1 MSNQSK
7 VTLQVPDSLGDITLG
22 QYQKYLKII
31 EANEGDDNAAEFI
44 NLKTIE
50 IFCDIEFKDVLS
62 IPLGEAEKVLSII
75 SKAFGEK
82 PELIRHFK
90 LLDVDMGFIPSLET
104 ISLGEYIDVENNVSD
119 WQTMHKAMA
128 VLFRPVNFRS
138 KERYTIAPYE
148 PSDEVSELMKEMP
161 LDVAMSSMV
170 FFLRFRD
177 GVTESYSDLYTEK
190 SDGGTDLS
198 AQANFGS
205 KWGWYQ
211 SIYALAGGD
220 VLKFDEVTQS
230 PLFKCLTYLT
240 FEKEKNEL
248 EAMMIKK
255 AYKR

>member
-75 SKAFGEK
+75 SKAFEEK

-161 LDVAMSSMV
+161 LSVAMGSMV
-170 FFLRFRD
+170 FFYDLGTELLRAIPTYIQQNL
-177 GVTESYSDLYTEK
+177 TEEQTYLLKQT
-190 SDGGTDLS
+190 S
-198 AQANFGS
+198 AQS
-205 KWGWYQ
+205 
-211 SIYALAGGD
+211 GD
-220 VLKFDEVTQS
+220 GINQFMDLLKGMSLDSMKSQAFHYSNAS
-230 PLFKCLTYLT
+230 P
-240 FEKEKNEL
+240 
-248 EAMMIKK
+248 I
-255 AYKR
+255 

>member
-22 QYQKYLKII
+22 QYQKYLKVI

-50 IFCDIEFKDVLS
+50 IFCDIEFKEVLS

-75 SKAFGEK
+75 SKAFEEK

-90 LLDVDMGFIPSLET
+90 LLGVDMGFIPSLES
-104 ISLGEYIDVENNVSD
+104 ISLGEYIDVENSISD

-161 LDVAMSSMV
+161 LSVAMGSMV
-170 FFLRFRD
+170 FFYDLGTELLRAIPTYIQQNL
-177 GVTESYSDLYTEK
+177 TEEQTYLLKQT
-190 SDGGTDLS
+190 S
-198 AQANFGS
+198 AQSGDGINQFMDLLKGMSLDSMKSRAFHYSNA
-205 KWGWYQ
+205 
-211 SIYALAGGD
+211 SI
-220 VLKFDEVTQS
+220 T
-230 PLFKCLTYLT
+230 
-240 FEKEKNEL
+240 
-248 EAMMIKK
+248 
-255 AYKR
+255 

>member
-161 LDVAMSSMV
+161 LSVAMGSMV
-170 FFLRFRD
+170 FFYDLGTELLRAIPTYIQQNL
-177 GVTESYSDLYTEK
+177 TEEQTYLLKQT
-190 SDGGTDLS
+190 S
-198 AQANFGS
+198 AQS
-205 KWGWYQ
+205 
-211 SIYALAGGD
+211 GD
-220 VLKFDEVTQS
+220 GINQFMDLLKGMSLDSMKSQAFHYSNAS
-230 PLFKCLTYLT
+230 P
-240 FEKEKNEL
+240 
-248 EAMMIKK
+248 I
-255 AYKR
+255 

>member
-62 IPLGEAEKVLSII
+62 IPLGDAEKVLSVI
-75 SKAFGEK
+75 SKAFEEK

-90 LLDVDMGFIPSLET
+90 LLDVDMGFIPSLES
-104 ISLGEYIDVENNVSD
+104 ISLGEYIDVENSISD

-161 LDVAMSSMV
+161 LSVAMGSMV
-170 FFLRFRD
+170 FFYDLGTELLRAIPTYIQQNL
-177 GVTESYSDLYTEK
+177 TEEQTYLLKQT
-190 SDGGTDLS
+190 S
-198 AQANFGS
+198 AQSGDGINQFMDLLKGMSLDSMKSQAFHYSNA
-205 KWGWYQ
+205 
-211 SIYALAGGD
+211 SI
-220 VLKFDEVTQS
+220 T
-230 PLFKCLTYLT
+230 
-240 FEKEKNEL
+240 
-248 EAMMIKK
+248 
-255 AYKR
+255 